1 MGNKKRIWVA
11 AVLIIAAVITVCAV
25 LPLKS
30 AADHA
35 LRISGLLQPWL
46 SGNNQTM
53 HLAASARI
61 NGVPLETESDISL
74 VTEDGISFLVL
85 ERQGTAVYVA
95 DNVLFLEN
103 GKAFKLGDKLQT
115 RTASYEKLLPCI
127 GALYDTLRITV
138 RETQEETAYSV
149 TVTGAQVDTLLSAA
163 SLGEASAGIEKLELC
178 LTERNGEL
186 ARILFT
192 GSGNFQGTTVSLKV
206 TLSGFRVLGDC
217 PIPEAVKQGAATV
230 DPDGLFSLS
239 EDLYRLVLALAPF
252 GDGKS
257 IDADLHLRGD
267 CGLIQ
272 LDTRL
277 RLSDLQTGANGQLD
291 PEKLRTLPEM
301 LGWLCM
307 EGEIRCTQSD
317 GAFLYTLALD
327 EQSMQELSRM
337 ILPEIRQYGVD
348 LTEGSLCVVLEN
360 NAITSMELSIGG
372 KISVLSVKVPAS
384 IAAVFTFHYE
394 P

>member
-192 GSGNFQGTTVSLKV
+192 GSGNFQGTSVSLNV

-217 PIPEAVKQGAATV
+217 PIPEAVKQGVATV

-307 EGEIRCTQSD
+307 EGDLTCSRNGDSYSYE
-317 GAFLYTLALD
+317 LALD
-327 EQSMQELSRM
+327 QTSMKELSRM
-337 ILPEIRQYGVD
+337 ILPELAQYGGD
-348 LTEGSLCVVLEN
+348 LTEGNVSIILQD
-360 NAITSMELSIGG
+360 NAITSMYVSIKGEMR
-372 KISVLSVKVPAS
+372 VLFAQIPVTVGAEF
-384 IAAVFTFHYE
+384 IFD
-394 P
+394 

>member
-1 MGNKKRIWVA
+1 
-11 AVLIIAAVITVCAV
+11 
-25 LPLKS
+25 
-30 AADHA
+30 
-35 LRISGLLQPWL
+35 
-46 SGNNQTM
+46 M

-192 GSGNFQGTTVSLKV
+192 GSGNFQGTSVSLNV